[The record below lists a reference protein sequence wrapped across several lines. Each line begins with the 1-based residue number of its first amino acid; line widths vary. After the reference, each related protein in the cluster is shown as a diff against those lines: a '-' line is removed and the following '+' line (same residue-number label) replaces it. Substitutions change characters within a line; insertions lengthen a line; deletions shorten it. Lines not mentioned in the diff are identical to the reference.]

1 MSDSRPYGSSS
12 AGSRRRGLGRG
23 LSALMDDYPAETGQ
37 AASPPP
43 GDVSRLPIDLI
54 TANRFQPRRHFEEAD
69 LDELVASIREKGVLQ
84 PILVR
89 PAESAEGGGQRYE
102 IVAGERR
109 WRAAQMAGHH
119 RLPVVIRSLNDQEA
133 LELAIIENVQRTD
146 LNAIEEATGY
156 QELMGRFGYTQ
167 DELSQIIG
175 KSRSHLSNMLRLLKL
190 PDGVQNLVRNGALSP
205 GHARALIGRDDA
217 ESVAKQIVEKGLS
230 VRDVEALSQDR
241 KSGDSAGRSNEK
253 TKDPD
258 TRAFEQELADTL
270 GLNVAVKRG
279 SGESGELRIKYRTL
293 EQLDGLRSRLLGE
306 Q

>member
-1 MSDSRPYGSSS
+1 MSEQAS
-12 AGSRRRGLGRG
+12 AAQRNRLGRG
-23 LSALMDDYPAETGQ
+23 L
-37 AASPPP
+37 ASLVGDNSSSKSRGIPPE
-43 GDVSRLPIDLI
+43 GDQIQLPIDKIKPGSFNPRQSFSPSELEEL
-54 TANRFQPRRHFEEAD
+54 AN
-69 LDELVASIREKGVLQ
+69 SIREKGLVQ
-84 PILVR
+84 PLIVR
-89 PAESAEGGGQRYE
+89 PLSDGTHYE

-190 PDGVQNLVRNGALSP
+190 PDGVQNLVRNGGLSP